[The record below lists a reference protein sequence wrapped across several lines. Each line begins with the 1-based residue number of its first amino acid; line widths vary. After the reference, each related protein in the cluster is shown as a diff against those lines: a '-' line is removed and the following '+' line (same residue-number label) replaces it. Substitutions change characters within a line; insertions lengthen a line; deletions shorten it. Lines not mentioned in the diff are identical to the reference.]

1 MLLKR
6 YSYDTINH
14 IKRTSNQN
22 LEDDIINIIN
32 FISHKVG
39 APSYKKTP
47 NFKKK
52 TSVADKITGEDWA
65 AIRNFKSTVLE
76 KNTDGIALMMDEIR
90 SLLNKIT
97 NDTYETLECEI
108 LEKMEKDKD
117 KFKYDEFM
125 KIGKL
130 VFEIGSLNK
139 YCSELYAKLYKKL
152 LTMYPIFEEISNKNY
167 DMFLDIFNNI
177 KVVNP
182 EEDYNLY
189 CDNNKMNENRKCL
202 SIFYVNLMKHGVF
215 KEEKI
220 VKIILLLIEK
230 VESNITEENKSPIV
244 EEIVNNLIILI
255 EKTYETI
262 KNNSNFEVIEN
273 HIERMSIA
281 SKRDFVSLSSKI
293 KFKYM
298 DLTELLED

>member
-1 MLLKR
+1 MLTR
-6 YSYDTINH
+6 YSYDTISL
-14 IKRTSNQN
+14 IKRTSALN

-52 TSVADKITGEDWA
+52 ASCADKITGEDWA
-65 AIRNFKSTVLE
+65 AIRNFKNTVLG

-97 NDTYETLECEI
+97 KSTDETIEIEI
-108 LEKMEKDKD
+108 LEKMEEGKE
-117 KFKYDEFM
+117 KFKYEEFM

-139 YCSELYAKLYKKL
+139 YCSEHYARLYKKL
-152 LTMYPIFEEISNKNY
+152 VTVYPVFEEISNKNY

-177 KVVNP
+177 KVVNA

-189 CDNNKMNENRKCL
+189 CDNNKINENRKSL
-202 SIFYVNLMKHGVF
+202 SIFYVNLMNHGVF

-230 VESNITEENKSPIV
+230 VEDNINVEDMSEVV
-244 EEIVNNLIILI
+244 EEVVNNLIILI
-255 EKTYETI
+255 EMTYETI
-262 KNNSNFEVIEN
+262 KTNSKFEIMEN
-273 HIERMSIA
+273 HIEKMSMADKKDYKSI
-281 SKRDFVSLSSKI
+281 SSKI

-298 DLTELLED
+298 DLTELLENN